1 MTYTFRIVP
10 APAMARSILLI
21 LLPRFEAAG

>member
-10 APAMARSILLI
+10 APVMTRSILLI
-21 LLPRFEAAG
+21 LLPQLEAAG